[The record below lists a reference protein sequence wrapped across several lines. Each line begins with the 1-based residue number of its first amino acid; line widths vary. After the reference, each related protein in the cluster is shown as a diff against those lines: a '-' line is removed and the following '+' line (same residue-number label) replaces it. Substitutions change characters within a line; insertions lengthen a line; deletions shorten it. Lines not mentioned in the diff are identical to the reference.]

1 VTPQSAQKKEV
12 MVLPASVGLLYCLGV
27 PETSLKESSVT
38 IKVVLYALP
47 LTLRQSLQWQTA

>member
-1 VTPQSAQKKEV
+1 